1 MRIGLIAP
9 PWLPVPPAGYGGIE
23 AIIDS
28 LARGLIT
35 AGHEVLLAAPAG
47 SSCPVSMVDGMAPPV
62 DNPDLI
68 GNAIVELRHVA
79 AAYEALSDVDLI
91 HDHTVTGPFYR
102 ARPSGRPPLVTTN
115 HGPFASLLG
124 ELYRRLD
131 DEVSII
137 AISRHQASTA
147 HGVRIRR
154 VIHHGLEI
162 DAIPL
167 GAGDGGYICFL
178 GRMCPDKGPVEAA
191 LIARLAGIPLK
202 IAAKMRET
210 AEREYFDACLAPL
223 LCSDVEYVGELAA
236 HDKYALL
243 GGATALV
250 NPIQWPEPFG
260 LVMVEALATGT
271 PVVATACASAPEIV
285 DDGVTGFLRNSLSEL
300 PAALHAAGGL
310 DRSACRK
317 AAAERFS
324 AQRMVQE
331 HLGLYSELI
340 AQPRQQSTFLDRVA
354 ASTAVRGAV

>member
-23 AIIDS
+23 SIIDS
-28 LARGLIT
+28 LARGLSA

-47 SSCPVSMVDGMAPPV
+47 SSCPVSMVDGMEPPA
-62 DNPDLI
+62 DDPDMI
-68 GNAIVELRHVA
+68 GNAAIELGHVA
-79 AAYEALSDVDLI
+79 AAYEAMSDVDVI
-91 HDHTVTGPFYR
+91 HDHTVSGPFYR
-102 ARPSGRPPLVTTN
+102 GRPSGRPPVVTTN
-115 HGPFASLLG
+115 HGPFIFGLG

-131 DEVSII
+131 DVSIV
-137 AISRHQASTA
+137 AISEHQASTA
-147 HGVRIRR
+147 KGVQIRR

-162 DAIPL
+162 DAIPV
-167 GAGDGGYICFL
+167 GAGDGGYMCFL
-178 GRMCPDKGPVEAA
+178 GRMSPDKGPVEAA

-210 AEREYFDACLAPL
+210 AEREYFDEYLAPL
-223 LCSDVEYVGELAA
+223 LCSDVEYVGELEA

-243 GGATALV
+243 GGATALL

-271 PVVATACASAPEIV
+271 PVVATACASAPEILE
-285 DDGVTGFLRNSLSEL
+285 DGVTGYLRNSPWEL
-300 PAALHAAGGL
+300 PAALHAAADL

-324 AQRMVQE
+324 AERMVQE
-331 HLGLYSELI
+331 HVELYAELI
-340 AQPRQQSTFLDRVA
+340 AQPPEQSTFFERVA
-354 ASTAVRGAV
+354 ASVPVGGAA